1 MSDDDTEN
9 SSTESSVTEAPSSS
23 PQGGIMGQL
32 DDYFGISKAGSSVE
46 GEIRAGVTTFL
57 TMAYI
62 LIVNP
67 LMLSGADI
75 TFTDF
80 QTGIPFNDALVATA
94 VASFIACII
103 MGLYA
108 NLPFALATG
117 MGLNAYFLYT
127 VCFGMGVPWEIALA
141 AVFVEGLLFVGLSY
155 AGARTAMINA
165 IPKDLK
171 IATMAGIGL
180 FLTIIGM
187 QNAGWIVDNPA
198 TLIDFTDAGAWTHE
212 SGQFWALIG
221 LVAMGALMAREQKGA
236 IMIGILGISIV
247 GWMIVPGS
255 DAPSEFF
262 SSPDNPSDTV
272 GAVFSAL
279 GNAGDPIEGSTYGGW
294 GSFLMVVI
302 AFFFVDIFDTAG
314 TLYGVGRMAGKVNDD
329 DELENADEAFMADA
343 AGTTIGAVMGTST
356 VTTYIESASG
366 IEEGGKTGLTAVVV
380 GFLFLLGVFFSDV
393 FIAIPS
399 YATAPALMVIGAMMM
414 RGVGDIKWDDIEVA
428 IPAFLTI
435 ALMPFAYSIADGIA
449 WGVISYVAIKM
460 AVGKH
465 QEILNN
471 QILMAITVLMTM
483 FYLGPGE
490 QTTFDWILDFIN

>member
-1 MSDDDTEN
+1 
-9 SSTESSVTEAPSSS
+9 
-23 PQGGIMGQL
+23 
-32 DDYFGISKAGSSVE
+32 
-46 GEIRAGVTTFL
+46 
-57 TMAYI
+57 
-62 LIVNP
+62 
-67 LMLSGADI
+67 
-75 TFTDF
+75 
-80 QTGIPFNDALVATA
+80 
-94 VASFIACII
+94 
-103 MGLYA
+103 
-108 NLPFALATG
+108 
-117 MGLNAYFLYT
+117 
-127 VCFGMGVPWEIALA
+127 
-141 AVFVEGLLFVGLSY
+141 
-155 AGARTAMINA
+155 
-165 IPKDLK
+165 
-171 IATMAGIGL
+171 
-180 FLTIIGM
+180 M

-393 FIAIPS
+393 FIAIPA